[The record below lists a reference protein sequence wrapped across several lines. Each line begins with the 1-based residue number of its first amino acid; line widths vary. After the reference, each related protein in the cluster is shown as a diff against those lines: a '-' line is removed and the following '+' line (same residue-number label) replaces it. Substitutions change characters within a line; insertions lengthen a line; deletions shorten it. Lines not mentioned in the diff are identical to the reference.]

1 MQWNLLLVDDEVGIL
16 QAIRRMLRSEQY
28 TLFEAG
34 NTAEALEILH
44 TQDIHLM
51 ITDFKMPGG
60 DGLDLC
66 RQVRQI
72 SPATYR
78 ILLSGQV
85 DYPQLQQ
92 AWRDG
97 DVHRFVA
104 KPWDNLLL
112 TSDIKE
118 GLKQHRLLR
127 KAQLLRHTVQDEQPL
142 LLTDANWIVR
152 LANRPMCD
160 ALDLDEN
167 ELIGKNLFA
176 PNISDMP
183 VEMETEVT
191 LQVEAGHAWLGFFN
205 FIQKDQQKV
214 PGWMTVTSV
223 SDQFRVCLCRFVGD
237 DINPPSDFKDELK
250 RYSGSHHLN
259 RLERDAHDAA
269 DTLELLVVS
278 FDPQQVDNKDL
289 SSICYER
296 LQAATHEQ
304 FEIYS
309 PQLHVFLILVPARE
323 GIASAQQQHISDDF
337 KDPIKF
343 RGERLIV
350 QPQVAIEQKR
360 DNQINWDEWLRQ
372 RLGLIPEAMQQ
383 QSRLP
388 ESHPNKTSQS
398 ASPLQPEHHALLLFS
413 QRGELVAL
421 KPTINSNNADAW
433 YNWLSTMNRAWVAN
447 YPGAMT
453 VIYDAQDITPEHSHA
468 YLDALQRFSKEYD
481 LRSIV
486 VLNEN
491 QLLRQDGDELLLRSR
506 LHQANCKL
514 FMANFGR
521 SFLNSR
527 QVLSLPI
534 QGVMLAPEFLSNMRH
549 SKSLPQS
556 RRLLQRI
563 HDHDLLIYAPEIN
576 VTESLAAAHQSN
588 VDWLSGDVLSRPLSA
603 DQLHWFAQ

>member
-16 QAIRRMLRSEQY
+16 QAIRRMLRPEQY
-28 TLFEAG
+28 TLFEAS

-44 TQDIHLM
+44 EQDIHLL

-60 DGLDLC
+60 DGLSLC
-66 RQVRQI
+66 RQVRQT

-85 DYPQLQQ
+85 DYPELQQ

-118 GLKQHRLLR
+118 GLKQHQLLR

-142 LLTDANWIVR
+142 LLTDVNWIVR
-152 LANRPMCD
+152 LVNRPMCE
-160 ALDLDEN
+160 ALGLNEQ

-176 PNISDMP
+176 PNISAMP
-183 VEMETEVT
+183 VELETEVT
-191 LQVEAGHAWLGFFN
+191 LQVEADHSWLGFFN
-205 FIQKDQQKV
+205 FLQKDQQKV
-214 PGWMTVTSV
+214 PSWMTVTSV

-237 DINPPSDFKDELK
+237 DISPPSDFKDELK

-259 RLERDAHDAA
+259 RLERDAHDSD

-296 LQAATHEQ
+296 LQAATNEQ

-323 GIASAQQQHISDDF
+323 GIAVAQQQHISDDF

-350 QPQVAIEQKR
+350 QPGVVIEQKR
-360 DNQINWDEWLRQ
+360 DDSLDWDEWLRQ

-383 QSRLP
+383 EPQKPALRLS
-388 ESHPNKTSQS
+388 EAAKATSPS
-398 ASPLQPEHHALLLFS
+398 KAEHQALLLFS

-421 KPTINSNNADAW
+421 KPTTKSHDTEHW
-433 YNWLSTMNRAWVAN
+433 HDWLTTMNTAWKAS
-447 YPGAMT
+447 YPGHMT
-453 VIYDAQDITPEHSHA
+453 VIYDAQDVPLQHCRA
-468 YLDALQRFSKEYD
+468 YLNAIQSFSKEHD
-481 LRSIV
+481 LRSV
-486 VLNEN
+486 VILDEN
-491 QLLRQDGDELLLRSR
+491 QLLCQDSDEQTLRSE
-506 LHQANCKL
+506 LHQTNCQL

-576 VTESLAAAHQSN
+576 ITESLAAAHQSN